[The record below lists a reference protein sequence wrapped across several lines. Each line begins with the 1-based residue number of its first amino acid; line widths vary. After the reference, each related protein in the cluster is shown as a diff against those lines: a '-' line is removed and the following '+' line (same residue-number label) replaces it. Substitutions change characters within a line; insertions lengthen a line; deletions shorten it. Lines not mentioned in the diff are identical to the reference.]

1 MILDKDW
8 ITWKFLATS
17 YLAYFHI
24 FIVIIRDQFLLI
36 LNLLNSKN
44 WGSSDTVMVIHDYW
58 DISNNVLPR
67 IINYKLFTMRKTVQN
82 FIKSKYDLNP
92 NFICHAFYTYTILVR
107 NQDVKQFRLAVTLLK
122 MIWILL

>member
-92 NFICHAFYTYTILVR
+92 NFIYHAFYPYPILFR